1 MKGNDAW
8 EGKHLIDEENLI
20 VRVSFRKP
28 YVLSIHSTQK
38 QA

>member
-1 MKGNDAW
+1 MKGKDVW
-8 EGKHLIDEENLI
+8 EGKYLIDEENI
-20 VRVSFRKP
+20 IFRVSFRKP